1 MSNNYENLERLNRLR
16 QDGAIT
22 EAEFEREKAKILN
35 SSQAQNSM
43 YNQPMRDRRDKDL
56 NGGYAMALHLVTFVP
71 YVGWLI
77 SLIMWLTKKNES
89 PLVRQHG
96 AVLMNLYI
104 SSFLYGIVLG
114 FVMFGM
120 AAAAE
125 SNNRDMPP
133 ALAIFLIIFGISA
146 IIFGISTLVFM
157 ILNAIRASKGE
168 AGSYPMAFKF
178 LNNKLEKE
186 ANLTLTDHLVD

>member
-16 QDGAIT
+16 KDGAIT

-43 YNQPMRDRRDKDL
+43 YKQPMSNRSDKDL

-71 YVGWLI
+71 YIGWIITLV
-77 SLIMWLTKKNES
+77 MWLAKKNES

-96 AVLMNLYI
+96 AVLMNLFL
-104 SSFLYGIVLG
+104 SSLLYGIVLG
-114 FVMFGM
+114 FVMVAM
-120 AAAAE
+120 AATAQ

-133 ALAIFLIIFGISA
+133 ALAIFLIIFGVIA
-146 IIFGISTLVFM
+146 VIFGIATLVFI

-178 LNNKLEKE
+178 LNNKLESE
-186 ANLTLTDHLVD
+186 RGLTTADHLVD